1 MELVNSFDASN
12 IINSPLLM
20 LIILWELIWKG
31 FGLWRA
37 GRKNEP
43 WWFFAIFILNTIGI
57 LPIVYLIISRD
68 KKEKIERIVS
78 KKKTSKKK

>member
-1 MELVNSFDASN
+1 MELVNSFDVSN
-12 IINSPLLM
+12 IVNSPLLM
-20 LIILWELIWKG
+20 LIVLWELIWKG

-57 LPIVYLIISRD
+57 LPIIYLIISQD
-68 KKEKIERIVS
+68 KKKKIERIVS
-78 KKKTSKKK
+78 KKKIPKKK